1 MPDSPTMPRPRGASP
16 GVAND
21 ATPHHWRDSLRT
33 RLILLMGFLLLL
45 GMFSTGVESWS
56 VMLRTVGE
64 GEQERLAEIA
74 HDQAMALRQRLD
86 GVQRDTLMLA
96 AAPAIRSVAR
106 SHEAGDGAE
115 WKLPFTTATA
125 QIWMPESAWRPFA
138 GSLLQSLLASNGDYD
153 MAALVKADGTE
164 LIRVERH
171 GDDLVNV
178 DPLALGS
185 LAKRGYFRSG
195 QVRPEGEVLL
205 SGIILEY
212 GWRRIEAPL
221 ATVVYASTPVTH
233 VDGSLFG
240 FILLK
245 ADLTGF
251 LAAAR
256 QVVPLGGR
264 VLLADGR
271 GRLLH
276 SWPPAWAGAAPAPE
290 SLEDGALSR
299 EFAAATP
306 LPVDGHVSRWRGRLD
321 AVTGEVQMAGAHDL
335 VLGGEGPGHQVRII
349 YTEPASQVLAEVMRL
364 RWPIVSAGIVKSV
377 TALLLM
383 AWLVS
388 RLLRPLTQMT
398 AQIGGLRAEQ
408 LSVRLPVGRRD
419 EIGRL
424 ARAFQRLL
432 GDIIQ
437 QQQALTREI
446 TQRRATED
454 ELRRMAVAIEHAPD
468 AIIIHDRQGRVIYIN
483 PACRRLTGVTL
494 DSVTAQQPRG
504 GFAGGDDPSVYRGMW
519 ATVCAGNEWTGEVHV
534 RTPHGLRTA
543 DVRVSPIRNAAGDIT
558 HTVSILRDVT
568 ESRALARQLASARK
582 LESIGQLAAGIAH
595 EVNTPA
601 QYVGD
606 NLRFLQ
612 DSFTELDAL
621 LARLEAIRDAPDPR
635 AALAS
640 AMAGTELDFLRAEI
654 PGALAQSIEGI
665 DRVSHIVKAMKEF
678 SHPAEDK
685 TPVDLNRAIA
695 STITVATNEWK
706 YVADVETDFDADLP
720 LVSCLPG
727 EFNQVVLNMLV
738 NAAHAIGD
746 VVGDGA
752 RGKGT
757 IRVATRRVG
766 EMAEIRIG
774 DTGGGIPEAIRERI
788 FDPFFTTKEVGKG
801 TGQGL
806 SIAFDVIVNKHG
818 GRIDVESTVGEG
830 TTFIIRLPL
839 EARTTGVTGED
850 RAA

>member
-212 GWRRIEAPL
+212 DWRRIEAPL

-276 SWPPAWAGAAPAPE
+276 SWPTRTVPW
-290 SLEDGALSR
+290 
-299 EFAAATP
+299 
-306 LPVDGHVSRWRGRLD
+306 
-321 AVTGEVQMAGAHDL
+321 M
-335 VLGGEGPGHQVRII
+335 
-349 YTEPASQVLAEVMRL
+349 
-364 RWPIVSAGIVKSV
+364 
-377 TALLLM
+377 
-383 AWLVS
+383 LVS
-388 RLLRPLTQMT
+388 
-398 AQIGGLRAEQ
+398 I
-408 LSVRLPVGRRD
+408 
-419 EIGRL
+419 
-424 ARAFQRLL
+424 
-432 GDIIQ
+432 
-437 QQQALTREI
+437 
-446 TQRRATED
+446 
-454 ELRRMAVAIEHAPD
+454 
-468 AIIIHDRQGRVIYIN
+468 
-483 PACRRLTGVTL
+483 
-494 DSVTAQQPRG
+494 
-504 GFAGGDDPSVYRGMW
+504 
-519 ATVCAGNEWTGEVHV
+519 
-534 RTPHGLRTA
+534 
-543 DVRVSPIRNAAGDIT
+543 
-558 HTVSILRDVT
+558 
-568 ESRALARQLASARK
+568 
-582 LESIGQLAAGIAH
+582 
-595 EVNTPA
+595 
-601 QYVGD
+601 
-606 NLRFLQ
+606 
-612 DSFTELDAL
+612 
-621 LARLEAIRDAPDPR
+621 
-635 AALAS
+635 
-640 AMAGTELDFLRAEI
+640 
-654 PGALAQSIEGI
+654 
-665 DRVSHIVKAMKEF
+665 
-678 SHPAEDK
+678 
-685 TPVDLNRAIA
+685 
-695 STITVATNEWK
+695 
-706 YVADVETDFDADLP
+706 
-720 LVSCLPG
+720 
-727 EFNQVVLNMLV
+727 
-738 NAAHAIGD
+738 
-746 VVGDGA
+746 
-752 RGKGT
+752 
-757 IRVATRRVG
+757 
-766 EMAEIRIG
+766 
-774 DTGGGIPEAIRERI
+774 
-788 FDPFFTTKEVGKG
+788 
-801 TGQGL
+801 
-806 SIAFDVIVNKHG
+806 
-818 GRIDVESTVGEG
+818 
-830 TTFIIRLPL
+830 
-839 EARTTGVTGED
+839 
-850 RAA
+850 